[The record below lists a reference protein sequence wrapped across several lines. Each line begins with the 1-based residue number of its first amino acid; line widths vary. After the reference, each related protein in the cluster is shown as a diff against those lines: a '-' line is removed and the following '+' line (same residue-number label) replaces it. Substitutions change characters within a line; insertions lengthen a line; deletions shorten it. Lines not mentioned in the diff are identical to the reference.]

1 MLKTRKP
8 PQIATAHRPPTAC
21 SPTLLQTSVFCIC
34 ERTSGIKPSRIST
47 GINRDQTG
55 IECLIWAWS
64 FPCSFLVFFW
74 SIFLIP
80 DLLSFLSF
88 ARLYF
93 FIALSS
99 LTQFSRTFLSLG
111 ALCLA
116 IAIVPRL
123 VRGDLHSPPSPPLN
137 CRLIPALRPRK
148 FPRLIGTSHNIP
160 GLHSSNPHC
169 LKGNYLHSY
178 FFFQSVLH
186 FIGLPVLPCARRPR
200 HLQIAHGRGRVLTNI
215 FSLHTDRGNL
225 TSNTSFIHP
234 LQCRPSRTAQL

>member
-1 MLKTRKP
+1 MKAGVWTTLILHWSIYPRPTCSKPKKP
-8 PQIATAHRPPTAC
+8 PRSPQLTALPPLVPPLF
-21 SPTLLQTSVFCIC
+21 SRLQCFCIC
-34 ERTSGIKPSRIST
+34 ARTTGIKPSRIST

-55 IECLIWAWS
+55 IECLTRAWS

-99 LTQFSRTFLSLG
+99 LTRFSRTFLSLG

-123 VRGDLHSPPSPPLN
+123 VRGDLHSPLSPPLN
-137 CRLIPALRPRK
+137 CRLIPTLRPRK
-148 FPRLIGTSHNIP
+148 FPRLIGTSHNLP

-169 LKGNYLHSY
+169 FKGNYLHSY
-178 FFFQSVLH
+178 FFFFFSL
-186 FIGLPVLPCARRPR
+186 FCILLGCLFCL
-200 HLQIAHGRGRVLTNI
+200 AHGGHDI
-215 FSLHTDRGNL
+215 FKSPTGGVE
-225 TSNTSFIHP
+225 S
-234 LQCRPSRTAQL
+234 